1 MIKLLVTFRNHVY
14 DILYHDGAL
23 YPYEDPEDVQYK
35 LMTYYINLWK
45 ETGYLS
51 TGECVVC
58 YDDNKIGTSMGCCD
72 NKNFLCVSCIAQMYE
87 AGRYGCPCC
96 RENMISVMADRIG
109 VQSDLYER
117 KFKERDTEYSLI
129 NEYNKGRFSTFKII
143 KDLYEFDLPSE
154 DQLKWWGDYD
164 EETNTSEVEI
174 KEHTQVFFW
183 NKKPKIHFNKIQRK
197 VGYKPMN
204 MARMGG
210 KMRTVME

>member
-14 DILYHDGAL
+14 DILYHNGAL
-23 YPYEDPEDVQYK
+23 YPCEDFKDVQYK

-45 ETGYLS
+45 KTGYLS

-58 YDDNKIGTSMGCCD
+58 YDNKIGTSMGCCD

-87 AGRYGCPCC
+87 AGRYECPCC

-117 KFKERDTEYSLI
+117 KFKERDSEYSLI
-129 NEYNKGRFSTFKII
+129 NKYNKGRFSTFKII

-174 KEHTQVFFW
+174 KEHTQEFFW
-183 NKKPKIHFNKIQRK
+183 DKKSVIHFNKIQRK